1 MPNAW
6 IEHIRE
12 YRNKHPSLS
21 YKEAMQKGRASYK
34 PSAKGKG
41 LVGGKMKGSGLVG
54 GKVKKA
60 PKKAPKKGSGLVGG
74 AVKRKRGRPKKGE
87 GLVGGNVFDDI
98 IGGIGKV
105 AQIAAPFVPL
115 LI

>member
-54 GKVKKA
+54 GKKPSKKA
-60 PKKAPKKGSGLVGG
+60 PKKTGKGLVGG
-74 AVKRKRGRPKKGE
+74 AEKRKRGRPKKGE